1 MKLSSKYFDMIR
13 IHRPEEIVAETRR
26 SCDWPACDGFGEH
39 PAPAGPRRSDRR
51 YFCRGHI
58 TEYNRNYNFFEGM
71 DESDAEAYRRAAL
84 TGHRPTWALGSRRAR
99 HHGQIDWQLQDPL
112 EIMQHAGPVAGE
124 HVARRRV
131 SQGQSRALD
140 MLDLDETA
148 DTKAVRQRYKQL
160 IKKYHPDSNGGD
172 RRYEDQLQRVIKS
185 YQYLKAS
192 GFC

>member
-1 MKLSSKYFDMIR
+1 MD
-13 IHRPEEIVAETRR
+13 TRR
-26 SCDWPACDGFGEH
+26 SCDWPDCEGFGEH
-39 PAPAGPRRSDRR
+39 PAPAGPRSHERR

-58 TEYNRNYNFFEGM
+58 TDYNRNYNFFEGM
-71 DESDAEAYRRAAL
+71 DDDDAEAYRRAAI
-84 TGHRPTWALGSRRAR
+84 TGHRPTWSLGSRRAR
-99 HHGQIDWQLQDPL
+99 HSQNMDWQIQDPL
-112 EIMQHAGPVAGE
+112 EIMMHAGPIAGE
-124 HVARRRV
+124 KTVKKRV

-148 DTKAVRQRYKQL
+148 DAKAVRQRYKQL

-172 RRYEDQLQRVIKS
+172 RKFEDLLQRVIKA